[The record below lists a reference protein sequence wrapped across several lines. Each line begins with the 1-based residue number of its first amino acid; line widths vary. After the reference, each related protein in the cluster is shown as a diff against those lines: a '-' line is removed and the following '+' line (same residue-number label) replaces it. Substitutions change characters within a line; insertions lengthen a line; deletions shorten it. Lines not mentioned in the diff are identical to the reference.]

1 MPVRHR
7 QQHVRFK
14 LLKRK
19 TIFISYYF
27 RRDNLGKSIRFGKRF
42 IYTIFLGLAI
52 KIFYNHLT
60 AATKRTESKALRRP
74 FIK

>member
-7 QQHVRFK
+7 QQHIRFK

-19 TIFISYYF
+19 FIFISYYF
-27 RRDNLGKSIRFGKRF
+27 CRLNLDNTIRFGKRF